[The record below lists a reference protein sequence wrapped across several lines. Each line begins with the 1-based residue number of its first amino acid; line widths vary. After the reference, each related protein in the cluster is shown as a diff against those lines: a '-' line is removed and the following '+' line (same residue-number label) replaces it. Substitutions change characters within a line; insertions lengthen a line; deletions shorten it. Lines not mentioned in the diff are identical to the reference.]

1 MKIKDQVKQIMMHNP
16 SSRESKNIVIS
27 IIWKREC
34 EALGIETLEHI
45 LEALARKKLTNP
57 ETIRRSICKAWEE
70 FPELKPSLKVRADN
84 ERLRNNLHANR
95 GELNID
101 AL

>member
-1 MKIKDQVKQIMMHNP
+1 MKIKDQVRQIMMHSP
-16 SSRESKNIVIS
+16 LSRESKNIVIS

-34 EALGIETLEHI
+34 EALGIQTLEDI
-45 LEALARKKLTNP
+45 LDALAQKKLTNP

-70 FPELKPSLKVRADN
+70 YPELKPSLSVRENN
-84 ERLRNNLHANR
+84 ERLRNNLHNNR